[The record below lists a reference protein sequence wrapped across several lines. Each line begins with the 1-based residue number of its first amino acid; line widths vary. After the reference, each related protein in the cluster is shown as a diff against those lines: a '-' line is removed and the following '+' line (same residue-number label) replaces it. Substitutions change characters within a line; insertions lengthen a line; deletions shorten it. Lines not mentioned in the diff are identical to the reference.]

1 MILIIVGDVRAVR
14 AIVGTDKAPVTS
26 ISCEDLKYLVRAGLC
41 MWQVVF
47 VVATVTAGLE
57 GTGSSGGVIR

>member
-1 MILIIVGDVRAVR
+1 MGEVGAVR

-26 ISCEDLKYLVRAGLC
+26 ISCEDLYLAQGGLC

-57 GTGSSGGVIR
+57 GTGSSGGAGG